1 MAIEDTFIP
10 VYYRIEI
17 DGSGLGGPAPADGF
31 IDDQPAKA
39 YDPLPTNQAA
49 SRAKERGNVRYGEL
63 IRQLSDNISPVNH
76 TPRQINAP
84 SRDGDTPP
92 TRFDF
97 TVVFDRPEYLRTE
110 DETNPGTFLTDAAA
124 VTRFVARALTTTRY
138 DNREIYNTASGNSSL
153 IEALTTGSL
162 AADVATAEG
171 NITVTEIANT

>member
-17 DGSGLGGPAPADGF
+17 DGSGLGGTAPDDGF
-31 IDDQPAKA
+31 IDNQRARE
-39 YDPLPTNQAA
+39 YDPLPSTLDA

-76 TPRQINAP
+76 TPRQIVAP
-84 SRDGDTPP
+84 GRDGDTPP
-92 TRFDF
+92 TSFDF

-110 DETNPGTFLTDAAA
+110 DETNPGTFLTGVDA
-124 VTRFVARALTTTRY
+124 VTRFVARALVQERY
-138 DNREIYNTASGNSSL
+138 DNREIYNPTAGNFSL
-153 IEALTTGSL
+153 IENLQTGAL